1 MPATEIIPGVL
12 RQSHLGKGHVFYM
25 DSFYTSLS
33 LAIRMRI
40 KNKISLRISLRIKL
54 IYVEQFILISNF
66 TLKNSLLLNLKN
78 QKLLYTN

>member
-33 LAIRMRI
+33 LAIRIRI
-40 KNKISLRISLRIKL
+40 
-54 IYVEQFILISNF
+54 
-66 TLKNSLLLNLKN
+66 
-78 QKLLYTN
+78 